1 MQDYVTQH
9 KSSSTEDLMIL
20 FQKEVA
26 LVKTISTLMPL
37 IRANYALLDVVKNYL
52 QQIDYNM

>member
-1 MQDYVTQH
+1 
-9 KSSSTEDLMIL
+9 MIL

-26 LVKTISTLMPL
+26 LVKTILSLMPL
-37 IRANYALLDVVKNYL
+37 IRENFALLDVVKNYL